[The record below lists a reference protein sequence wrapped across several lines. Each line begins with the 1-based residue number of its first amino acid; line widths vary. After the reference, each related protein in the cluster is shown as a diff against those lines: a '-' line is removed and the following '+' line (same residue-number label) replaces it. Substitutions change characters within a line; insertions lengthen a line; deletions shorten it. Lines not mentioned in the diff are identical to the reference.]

1 MSCFFECV
9 PPRRID
15 VPDSGVLFMMR
26 ILDTAALLHWPVAE
40 MAGGICSVSQQA
52 ELERVSPQR
61 HMLVSAIGIDW
72 RDVDPNWLESARQAA
87 ADSGDLPR
95 LSNVDLD
102 VLALTIGL
110 SGVLYTD
117 DYRLQNV
124 VQHFGGQTKSVNT
137 KGAKQ
142 VWRWEL
148 RCSGCKVKASV
159 PSDVETSKQGPVK
172 ECDICGSPMYL
183 KKAK

>member
-1 MSCFFECV
+1 
-9 PPRRID
+9 
-15 VPDSGVLFMMR
+15 MMR
-26 ILDTAALLHWPVAE
+26 ILDTSVLLHWPAAE
-40 MAGGICSVSQQA
+40 MAGGICSVSQQV
-52 ELERVSPQR
+52 ELERISPQR
-61 HMLVSAIGIDW
+61 HMLVSAIKIDW
-72 RDVDPNWLESARQAA
+72 RDVDPSWLESARQAA

-124 VQHFGGQTKSVNT
+124 VQHFGGRTKSVNT

-172 ECDICGSPMYL
+172 DCDICGSPMYL

>member
-1 MSCFFECV
+1 
-9 PPRRID
+9 
-15 VPDSGVLFMMR
+15 MMR

-40 MAGGICSVSQQA
+40 MAGGICSVSQQK

-72 RDVDPNWLESARQAA
+72 RDVDANWLESARQAA

-148 RCSGCKVKASV
+148 RCSGCKAKAPV

-172 ECDICGSPMYL
+172 ECDICGSPMNL
-183 KKAK
+183 KKAR

>member
-1 MSCFFECV
+1 
-9 PPRRID
+9 
-15 VPDSGVLFMMR
+15 
-26 ILDTAALLHWPVAE
+26 
-40 MAGGICSVSQQA
+40 
-52 ELERVSPQR
+52 
-61 HMLVSAIGIDW
+61 MLVSSIEVDW
-72 RDVDPNWLESARQAA
+72 RDVEPNWLESARQAA

-137 KGAKQ
+137 KGAK
-142 VWRWEL
+142 RY
-148 RCSGCKVKASV
+148 GAGNY
-159 PSDVETSKQGPVK
+159 DVVVVSPKHLFPVMLKLQSKDQ
-172 ECDICGSPMYL
+172 
-183 KKAK
+183 